1 MMLCGHGPAAARV
14 WKSRSYCWFSVPF
27 SGIPREPR
35 ARYDRCY
42 MWGRTRNRE
51 LGTSSKRRIPLL
63 SSAERSCVAKSW
75 AIGSIHAGTDR
86 IHDFKVGPRCWESKN
101 IVTNV
106 TRTAEGSL
114 RRITIDHVYYA
125 VHFAYLMLMIKAPWL
140 CSQRRR
146 NLKARCSADT

>member
-63 SSAERSCVAKSW
+63 NSAERSCVAKSW
-75 AIGSIHAGTDR
+75 GIGSIHAGTDR
-86 IHDFKVGPRCWESKN
+86 INDSKVGPRHREFGTLARH
-101 IVTNV
+101 VV
-106 TRTAEGSL
+106 RTTVGF
-114 RRITIDHVYYA
+114 TPKMKCVHVYYA
-125 VHFAYLMLMIKAPWL
+125 VHFAYLILMIKSP
-140 CSQRRR
+140 
-146 NLKARCSADT
+146 